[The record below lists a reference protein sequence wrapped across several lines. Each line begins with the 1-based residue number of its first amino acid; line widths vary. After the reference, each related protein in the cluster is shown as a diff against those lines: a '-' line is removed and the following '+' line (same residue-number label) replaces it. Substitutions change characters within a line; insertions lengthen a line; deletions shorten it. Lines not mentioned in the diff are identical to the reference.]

1 MIIFICGLILLKS
14 YTHINILFSDDKMV
28 NVTKGMKILILRKLK
43 KGFIIE
49 NISLFL
55 LGLFFYLNIPRQ
67 RLIVWCTVPF
77 CLIRTVYCT
86 GFIFDLTI
94 PRRRLI
100 VWCTVPFCLKRTV
113 CVLCSVLNSLILLLK
128 IWLGTSNGTK
138 FTVSCLGVL
147 VECDP
152 AMKQFLLH
160 LDETLKLGSR
170 FIIQV

>member
-14 YTHINILFSDDKMV
+14 YIHINILFSDDKMV

-55 LGLFFYLNIPRQ
+55 LGLFFYLNIPR
-67 RLIVWCTVPF
+67 
-77 CLIRTVYCT
+77 
-86 GFIFDLTI
+86 
-94 PRRRLI
+94 RRLI

-128 IWLGTSNGTK
+128 IRLGTSNGTK

>member
-55 LGLFFYLNIPRQ
+55 LGLFFYLN
-67 RLIVWCTVPF
+67 
-77 CLIRTVYCT
+77 
-86 GFIFDLTI
+86 I